1 MFTKCIV
8 HNFTEAFSII
18 QLSVSYITIYC
29 KLHVSKLLLK
39 CHLTSFF
46 YYVYFTLQTY
56 SSTYRDEH
64 SAPWTWMTR
73 SQQELRFES
82 GTAESVTSEEL
93 AEQGLETL
101 NVSSPSRVLQV
112 REACLKKV

>member
-1 MFTKCIV
+1 MSFD
-8 HNFTEAFSII
+8 E
-18 QLSVSYITIYC
+18 
-29 KLHVSKLLLK
+29 
-39 CHLTSFF
+39 FF

-112 REACLKKV
+112 KEACLKKL